1 MDYDTDLFRA
11 GGMAGRIWI
20 IYWCREGGPLRFAT
34 VRYGGGHDRL
44 GSRVRRD
51 AGESESGSGDV
62 CKMDQFLGAA
72 GGHQMFRKLVS
83 DVLVVEA
90 GETVC

>member
-1 MDYDTDLFRA
+1 
-11 GGMAGRIWI
+11 MAWRIWI
-20 IYWCREGGPLRFAT
+20 IYWCRAVGPLRFAT

-51 AGESESGSGDV
+51 AGESESGSGDF

-90 GETVC
+90 GQTVC